1 MKQYEL
7 AKPIRAE
14 LFSMASGVVCLY
26 LLLGIVGLVGCTT
39 VPVDDIRDAVIA
51 KREQRKQE
59 QCDCTPQPHPSIV
72 VIIKEDS

>member
-1 MKQYEL
+1 MNTSSIIL
-7 AKPIRAE
+7 
-14 LFSMASGVVCLY
+14 GTVCLY
-26 LLLGIVGLVGCTT
+26 LIMGMAGCTT